1 LIKYNSDRKMIFNN
15 LVRIIMTFQILLKR
29 NYINKLLNY
38 KSIPFALVLLSFNLI
53 AIQGIA
59 QNATIK
65 LIVLDPG
72 HGHATY
78 MQGRMYEGLDSEVH
92 VYAPAGPDVETYLK
106 SINGMNSRASNPTK
120 WKMVVY
126 TGADYLERMLAEKK
140 GNAVIISGN
149 NSKKAEYMRRSI
161 EAGMHV
167 LADKPLAVTPK
178 DFQMLKKSFKLAR
191 KKKVLIFDPMDLRYD
206 ISNIL
211 QKELSELPE
220 LFGKLKKGSED
231 DPSLIQENLHHFLK
245 FSGNEP
251 ARRPAWFFDID
262 QQGHGITDVSTH
274 LVDMTQWAGFPGVIL
289 NYKKDIK
296 ILSSKEWPTDL
307 TPSEFKRV
315 TRVDYPDYLKK
326 YVKDSILSVLANGE
340 INYTIKGV
348 HAKVTV
354 NWRYREPAGSSDT
367 HYALMRGTKADLEL
381 RQGADEKYRAT
392 LYIKAAPGIPEAKFT
407 SAIESV
413 NARMQQKYPGFDLIQ
428 KGDEWIVQPGTFTRT
443 NSAEVA
449 IGYIL
454 NNSMPEWEVP
464 NMIAKYYTTTG
475 ALGY

>member
-1 LIKYNSDRKMIFNN
+1 MIN
-15 LVRIIMTFQILLKR
+15 LK
-29 NYINKLLNY
+29 NKFSKVVFFLLLN
-38 KSIPFALVLLSFNLI
+38 II
-53 AIQGIA
+53 AAQGIA
-59 QNATIK
+59 QNNPIK

-78 MQGRMYEGLDSEVH
+78 MQGRMYEGLDPEVH

-106 SINGMNSRASNPTK
+106 SINGMNFRSSNPTK

-126 TGADYLERMLAEKK
+126 TGPDYLEKMLAEKN

-149 NSKKAEYMRRSI
+149 NSKKAEYMRKSI
-161 EAGMHV
+161 EAGLHV
-167 LADKPLAVTPK
+167 LADKPMAVTPE
-178 DFQMLKKSFKLAR
+178 DFAKLKKSFKLAH
-191 KKKVLIFDPMDLRYD
+191 KNKVLIFDPMDLRYD

-211 QKELSELPE
+211 QKELAAIPE
-220 LFGKLKKGSED
+220 LFGNLKNGSLD

-245 FSGNEP
+245 FSGSEP

-274 LVDMTQWAGFPGVIL
+274 LVDMSQWAGFPEVIL

-315 TRVDYPDYLKK
+315 TRVEYPEYLKK
-326 YVKDSILSVLANGE
+326 YLKDSILSVLANGE
-340 INYTIKGV
+340 INYTIKGI

-354 NWRYREPAGSSDT
+354 NWRYREPLGSSDT

-381 RQGADEKYRAT
+381 RQGVEEKYRAN
-392 LYIKAAPGIPEAKFT
+392 LYIKPAPEVPAADFV
-407 SAIESV
+407 SVIENV
-413 NARMQQKYPGFDLIQ
+413 KNKMKVKYPGFDIIQ
-428 KGDEWIVQPGTFTRT
+428 KDKEWIVIPGEFKRT

-449 IGYIL
+449 IGYLL
-454 NNSMPEWEVP
+454 NNAMPAWEIP
-464 NMIAKYYTTTG
+464 NMIAKYFTTTKVIG
-475 ALGY
+475 LKD

>member
-1 LIKYNSDRKMIFNN
+1 MIN
-15 LVRIIMTFQILLKR
+15 LK
-29 NYINKLLNY
+29 NKFSKVVFFLLLN
-38 KSIPFALVLLSFNLI
+38 II
-53 AIQGIA
+53 AAQGIA
-59 QNATIK
+59 QNNPIK

-78 MQGRMYEGLDSEVH
+78 MQGRMYEGLDPEVH

-106 SINGMNSRASNPTK
+106 SINGMNFRSSNPTK

-126 TGADYLERMLAEKK
+126 TGPDYLEKMLAEKN

-149 NSKKAEYMRRSI
+149 NSKKAEYMRKSI
-161 EAGMHV
+161 EAGLHV
-167 LADKPLAVTPK
+167 LADKPMAVTPE
-178 DFQMLKKSFKLAR
+178 DFEKLKKSFKLAH
-191 KKKVLIFDPMDLRYD
+191 KNKVLIFDPMDLRYD

-211 QKELSELPE
+211 QKELAAIPE
-220 LFGKLKKGSED
+220 LFGNLKNGSLD

-245 FSGNEP
+245 FSGSEP

-274 LVDMTQWAGFPGVIL
+274 LVDMSQWAGFPEVIL

-315 TRVDYPDYLKK
+315 TRVEYPEYLKK
-326 YVKDSILSVLANGE
+326 YLKDSILSVLANGE
-340 INYTIKGV
+340 INYTIKGI

-354 NWRYREPAGSSDT
+354 NWRYREPLGSSDT

-381 RQGADEKYRAT
+381 RQGVEENYRAN
-392 LYIKAAPGIPEAKFT
+392 LYIKPAPEVPAAYFV
-407 SAIESV
+407 SV
-413 NARMQQKYPGFDLIQ
+413 IKNVKNKMKEKYPGFDIIQ
-428 KGDEWIVQPGTFTRT
+428 KDKEWIVIPGEFKRT

-449 IGYIL
+449 IGYLL
-454 NNSMPEWEVP
+454 NNTMPAWEIP
-464 NMIAKYYTTTG
+464 NMIAKYFTTTTVIG
-475 ALGY
+475 LKD

>member
-1 LIKYNSDRKMIFNN
+1 MIN
-15 LVRIIMTFQILLKR
+15 LK
-29 NYINKLLNY
+29 NKFSEVVFFLLLN
-38 KSIPFALVLLSFNLI
+38 II
-53 AIQGIA
+53 AAQGIA
-59 QNATIK
+59 QNNPIK

-78 MQGRMYEGLDSEVH
+78 MQGRMYEGLDPEVH

-106 SINGMNSRASNPTK
+106 SINGMNFRSSNPTK

-126 TGADYLERMLAEKK
+126 TGPDYLEKMLAEKN

-149 NSKKAEYMRRSI
+149 NSKKAEYMRKSI
-161 EAGMHV
+161 EAGLHV
-167 LADKPLAVTPK
+167 LADKPMAVTPE
-178 DFQMLKKSFKLAR
+178 DFEKLKKSFKLAH
-191 KKKVLIFDPMDLRYD
+191 KNKVLIFDPMDLRYD

-211 QKELSELPE
+211 QKELAAIPE
-220 LFGKLKKGSED
+220 LFGNLKNGSLD

-245 FSGNEP
+245 FSGSEP

-274 LVDMTQWAGFPGVIL
+274 LVDMSQWAGFPEVIL

-315 TRVDYPDYLKK
+315 TRVEYPEYLKK
-326 YVKDSILSVLANGE
+326 YLKDSILSVLANGE
-340 INYTIKGV
+340 INYTIKGI

-354 NWRYREPAGSSDT
+354 NWRYREPLGSSDT

-381 RQGADEKYRAT
+381 RQGVEEKYRAN
-392 LYIKAAPGIPEAKFT
+392 LYIKPAPEVPAADFV
-407 SAIESV
+407 SVIENV
-413 NARMQQKYPGFDLIQ
+413 KNKMKVKYPGFDIIQ
-428 KGDEWIVQPGTFTRT
+428 KDKEWIVIPGEFKRT

-449 IGYIL
+449 IGYLL
-454 NNSMPEWEVP
+454 NNTMPAWEIP
-464 NMIAKYYTTTG
+464 NMIAKYYTTTKVIG
-475 ALGY
+475 LKD

>member
-1 LIKYNSDRKMIFNN
+1 MINLRNKFPLVALFLLINIVS
-15 LVRIIMTFQILLKR
+15 
-29 NYINKLLNY
+29 
-38 KSIPFALVLLSFNLI
+38 
-53 AIQGIA
+53 IQGIA
-59 QNATIK
+59 QNNLIK

-78 MQGRMYEGLDSEVH
+78 MQGRMYEGLDPEVH

-106 SINGMNSRASNPTK
+106 SINGMNSRSSNPTK

-126 TGADYLERMLAEKK
+126 TGSDYLEKMLAEKK

-167 LADKPLAVTPK
+167 LADKPMAVTPE
-178 DFQMLKKSFKLAR
+178 DFTQLKKSFKLAQ
-191 KKKVLIFDPMDLRYD
+191 KNKVLIFDPMDLRYD

-211 QKELSELPE
+211 QKELAAMPE
-220 LFGKLKKGSED
+220 LFGKLKNGSLE

-245 FSGNEP
+245 FSGTEP
-251 ARRPAWFFDID
+251 ARRPAWFFDIE

-274 LVDMTQWAGFPGVIL
+274 LVDMSQWAGFPEVIL

-296 ILSSKEWPTDL
+296 ILSSREWPTNL

-315 TRVDYPDYLKK
+315 TRVDYPEYLKK

-340 INYTIKGV
+340 INYTIKGI

-354 NWRYREPAGSSDT
+354 KWNYREPAGSSDT
-367 HYALMRGTKADLEL
+367 HYALMRGTNADLEL
-381 RQGADEKYRAT
+381 RQGVEEKYRAT
-392 LYIKAAPGIPEAKFT
+392 LYIRAAPGIAEAEF
-407 SAIESV
+407 SPVIEKV
-413 NARMQQKYPGFDLIQ
+413 KAAFQQKYPGFDLIR
-428 KGDEWIVQPGTFTRT
+428 KGNEWVVVPGSFTRS
-443 NSAEVA
+443 NSAEMA
-449 IGYIL
+449 IRYIM
-454 NNSMPEWEVP
+454 NNEMPAWEVP
-464 NMIAKYYTTTG
+464 NMLAKYYTTTG
-475 ALGY
+475 ALGLEGYRIRGL

>member
-1 LIKYNSDRKMIFNN
+1 MAGLAKIAVLI
-15 LVRIIMTFQILLKR
+15 LTFIT
-29 NYINKLLNY
+29 
-38 KSIPFALVLLSFNLI
+38 SSV
-53 AIQGIA
+53 IA
-59 QNATIK
+59 QNAPIK

-78 MQGRMYEGLDSEVH
+78 MQGRMYEGLDPEVH
-92 VYAPAGPDVETYLK
+92 VYAPLGPDVETYLK
-106 SINGMNSRASNPTK
+106 SINGMNSRTSNPTK

-126 TGADYLERMLAEKK
+126 TGPDYLEKMLSDKK

-149 NSKKAEYMRRSI
+149 NSKKGEYMRRSI

-178 DFQMLKKSFKLAR
+178 DFEMLKKSFKLAE

-211 QKELSELPE
+211 QKELAEIPE
-220 LFGKLKKGSED
+220 LFGELKKGSLE

-245 FSGNEP
+245 FSGSEP
-251 ARRPAWFFDID
+251 ARRPAWFFDIE

-274 LVDMTQWAGFPGVIL
+274 LVDMSQWAGFPGVVL
-289 NYKKDIK
+289 KYKKDIK
-296 ILSSKEWPTDL
+296 ILNSKEWPTEL

-354 NWRYREPAGSSDT
+354 NWKYREPAGSSDT

-381 RQGADEKYRAT
+381 RQGSDEKYKAT
-392 LYIKAAPGIPEAKFT
+392 LYIKVAPGIPAAEFVT
-407 SAIESV
+407 AIEKV
-413 NARMQQKYPGFDLIQ
+413 KVRFQQKYPGFDLIQ
-428 KGDEWIVQPGTFTRT
+428 KGNEWIVKPGTFKGT
-443 NSAEVA
+443 NSAQIA

-454 NNSMPEWEVP
+454 NNSMPAWEVP
-464 NMIAKYYTTTG
+464 NMIAKYYTTTSG
-475 ALGY
+475 VGF

>member
-1 LIKYNSDRKMIFNN
+1 MAGLAKIAVLI
-15 LVRIIMTFQILLKR
+15 LTFIT
-29 NYINKLLNY
+29 
-38 KSIPFALVLLSFNLI
+38 SSV
-53 AIQGIA
+53 IA
-59 QNATIK
+59 QNAPIK

-78 MQGRMYEGLDSEVH
+78 MQGRMYEGLDPEVH
-92 VYAPAGPDVETYLK
+92 VYAPLGPDVETYLK
-106 SINGMNSRASNPTK
+106 SINGMNSRTSNPTK

-126 TGADYLERMLAEKK
+126 TGPDYLEKMLSDKK

-149 NSKKAEYMRRSI
+149 NSKKGEYMRRSI

-178 DFQMLKKSFKLAR
+178 DFEMLKKSFKLAE
-191 KKKVLIFDPMDLRYD
+191 KKRVLIFDPMDLRYD

-211 QKELSELPE
+211 QKELAEIPE
-220 LFGKLKKGSED
+220 LFGELKKGSLE

-245 FSGNEP
+245 FSGSEP
-251 ARRPAWFFDID
+251 ARRPAWFFDIE

-274 LVDMTQWAGFPGVIL
+274 LVDMSQWAGFPGVVL
-289 NYKKDIK
+289 KYKKDIK
-296 ILSSKEWPTDL
+296 ILNSKEWPTEL

-354 NWRYREPAGSSDT
+354 NWKYREPAGSSDT

-381 RQGADEKYRAT
+381 RQGSDEKYKAT
-392 LYIKAAPGIPEAKFT
+392 LYIKVAPGIPAAEFVT
-407 SAIESV
+407 AIEKV
-413 NARMQQKYPGFDLIQ
+413 KVRFQQKYPGFDLIQ
-428 KGDEWIVQPGTFTRT
+428 KGNEWIVKPGTFKGT
-443 NSAEVA
+443 NSAQIA

-454 NNSMPEWEVP
+454 NNSMPAWEVP
-464 NMIAKYYTTTG
+464 NMIAKYYTTTSG
-475 ALGY
+475 VGL